1 MSGSG
6 AYDPGVPPV
15 AVTSDRDHRSRF
27 GSRRRAATPVSM
39 FALLAR
45 FAAAGLLVSAA
56 LAVVIGFVARDAGT
70 AQAIASARQVAWLTA
85 QAVIEPHLT
94 PELLAGE
101 PAATAAFDATIRA
114 DVLKGSL
121 VRVKLWN
128 DDGEIVYSD
137 DARLIGSVYPL
148 GDDEMLALRNGEADS
163 EISDLTA
170 PENRFEVSYGK
181 LLEVYTGIVGP
192 DGQQLLFETYFV
204 YDAVAQAGEE
214 QWLQFAPPALGAL
227 LVLELVQIPFAW
239 SLARRIQRHQ
249 RDAERLLQHAVDSSH
264 AERRRIAADLHDGI
278 VQQLT
283 GLTFALDAAR
293 LAGPDARRDTLLI
306 TETAAALRRSTG
318 DLRSLLVDI
327 YPPNLAEEGLPA
339 ALTDLAQATERA
351 GVTLTMDLADAETI
365 PSGAASVLFRSAQEI
380 LRNVNTHS
388 RSHAVSISVTHQDGR
403 ATLVVD
409 DDGRGF
415 EESQLR
421 ERRQAGHV
429 GLRGLGDLIADADG
443 RLTVRSAPG
452 QGTRVEVEVPT
463 R

>member
-1 MSGSG
+1 M
-6 AYDPGVPPV
+6 V
-15 AVTSDRDHRSRF
+15 
-27 GSRRRAATPVSM
+27 
-39 FALLAR
+39 ALLAR

-56 LAVVIGFVARDAGT
+56 LAVVIGFIARDAGT
-70 AQAIASARQVAWLTA
+70 DQAVKDAQQVAWLTA
-85 QAVIEPHLT
+85 QVVIEPHVT
-94 PELLAGE
+94 AELVAGD
-101 PAATAAFDATIRA
+101 PAAIAAFDASVHA
-114 DVLKGSL
+114 DVLRGSL

-128 DDGEIVYSD
+128 ADGRILYSD
-137 DARLIGSVYPL
+137 QTELIGSVYPL
-148 GDDEMLALRNGEADS
+148 GGEELAALRDGGSDS
-163 EISDLTA
+163 GISDLSE
-170 PENRFEVSYGK
+170 PENRFEVGFGK

-192 DGQQLLFETYFV
+192 GGEPLLFEAYFV
-204 YDAVAQAGEE
+204 YDAVAAAGEQ

-239 SLARRIQRHQ
+239 SLARRIQRQQ
-249 RDAERLLQHAVDSSH
+249 RDVERLLQHAVDSSH

-293 LAGPDARRDTLLI
+293 LGGPDPRRDAAVI
-306 TETAAALRRSTG
+306 GDTAAGLRRSTG

-339 ALTDLAQATERA
+339 ALGDLALASERA
-351 GVTLTMDLADAETI
+351 GLSLTMDLVDADSI

-388 RSHAVSISVTHQDGR
+388 HSTAVTISVTHRQGR

-415 EESQLR
+415 EEGQLR

-429 GLRGLGDLIADADG
+429 GLRGLGDLVADADG